1 MAWEMELDDRKLEDL
16 YEWIDQIPLSRPKK
30 RIERDFSDGCM
41 VAEITRFFFYQI

>member
-30 RIERDFSDGCM
+30 ELK
-41 VAEITRFFFYQI
+41 EISVMDVW